1 MRILIAHNRY
11 QQRGGEDVVVENET
25 LLLRKLGHHVESFIV
40 TNDEIVDF
48 RNKLATAIRVVDNS
62 EVTQAFNRSI
72 ANFGPDIVHFHNYF
86 PRLTPGAVEKS
97 LARGIP
103 TLQTLHN
110 FRLVCAAGTFL
121 REESVCEDCLGTYW
135 RLPAFRHA
143 CYRGSRAGSYF
154 VGRVGRA
161 FRGLYERY
169 QRDLTLI
176 TLTEFAR
183 AQIGRDGYD
192 PSRIVVKG
200 NFAPDAGLGHPCR
213 DRRIVFVGRLSK
225 EKGCD
230 FFVHVAHGID
240 AEFEVIGDGPERERL
255 CAIAP
260 PNVTFRGWLEHA
272 SVIER
277 IKGAAA
283 VAIPS
288 RWYEGFPMVLAE
300 ALSAGVPVLAS
311 HLGALSELIED
322 GKSGMTLPVDDEAS
336 WSAALRRILDD
347 CAWSAQLRE
356 GARRTYDEKFSERVN
371 GEKLLEIYQT
381 AIDRS
386 TALGPNGGNY
396 TERAGTPPLVVQCG
410 AQLVVR

>member
-25 LLLRKLGHHVESFIV
+25 LLLRKLGHHVETFIV

-48 RNKLATAIRVVDNS
+48 RDKVATAIQVVYNP
-62 EVTQAFNRSI
+62 EVTEAFDRSI

-97 LARGIP
+97 LIQRIP

-110 FRLVCAAGTFL
+110 FRLICAAGTFL
-121 REESVCEDCLGTYW
+121 REETVCEDCLGSYW
-135 RLPAFRHA
+135 RLPAVRHA

-161 FRGLYERY
+161 FRRLYERY
-169 QRDLTLI
+169 QRHLTLI

-183 AQIGRDGYD
+183 RQIGRDGYD
-192 PSRIVVKG
+192 LSRIVVKG
-200 NFAPDAGLGHPCR
+200 NSAPDAGLGHACR
-213 DRRIVFVGRLSK
+213 DRRIVFVGRLTK
-225 EKGCD
+225 EKGAD
-230 FFVHVAHGID
+230 FFVRVAQRID
-240 AEFEVIGDGPERERL
+240 AEFEIIGDGPERERL
-255 CAIAP
+255 RAKAP

-277 IKGAAA
+277 IKGATA
-283 VAIPS
+283 VAMPS

-300 ALSAGVPVLAS
+300 AFSAGVPVLAS
-311 HLGALSELIED
+311 RLGALAELIED
-322 GKSGMTLPVDDEAS
+322 ERSGMTLPVDDEAS

-347 CAWSAQLRE
+347 GAWSVQLRE
-356 GARRTYDEKFSERVN
+356 GARRTYDEKYNEQVN

-386 TALGPNGGNY
+386 TAHGPRGGNY
-396 TERAGTPPLVVQCG
+396 A
-410 AQLVVR
+410 

>member
-1 MRILIAHNRY
+1 M
-11 QQRGGEDVVVENET
+11 
-25 LLLRKLGHHVESFIV
+25 

-48 RNKLATAIRVVDNS
+48 RNKVATAIQVVDNP
-62 EVTQAFNRSI
+62 EVAQAFNRSI

-97 LARGIP
+97 LIRGIP

-121 REESVCEDCLGTYW
+121 REESVCEDCLGSNW
-135 RLPAFRHA
+135 RLPAIRHA

-154 VGRVGRA
+154 VGRVSRA
-161 FRGLYERY
+161 FRRLYERY
-169 QRDLTLI
+169 QRHLTLI

-183 AQIGRDGYD
+183 AQISRDGYD

-200 NFAPDAGLGHPCR
+200 NAAPDVGLGHACG
-213 DRRIVFVGRLSK
+213 DRRIVFVGRLTK
-225 EKGCD
+225 EKGAD
-230 FFVHVAHGID
+230 FFVRVAHRID
-240 AEFEVIGDGPERERL
+240 AEFEIIGDGPERERL
-255 CAIAP
+255 CATAP

-277 IKGAAA
+277 IKSPTA
-283 VAIPS
+283 VAMPS

-311 HLGALSELIED
+311 RLGALAELIED
-322 GKSGMTLPVDDEAS
+322 ERSGMTLPVDDETS

-347 CAWSAQLRE
+347 GAWSVQLRE
-356 GARRTYDEKFSERVN
+356 GARQTYDEKYNEQVN
-371 GEKLLEIYQT
+371 GEKLIGIYEM

-386 TALGPNGGNY
+386 TALGPRGGNY
-396 TERAGTPPLVVQCG
+396 A
-410 AQLVVR
+410 